1 MEHGEC
7 HGHGSEY
14 VTSLFSP
21 ILFLLFIIYILISIF
36 VFLMFSHST
45 FFLFLSIN
53 TNLPQ
58 QQWIVWMDTNSFP
71 TPRSLSQCSITLQH
85 LIRTSPIGTRGA
97 SRACLAVRNIS
108 LFTHSL
114 VLLYYYLYSYIHLCF
129 SDFLILLFLS
139 FSI

>member
-7 HGHGSEY
+7 HGHVFQY

-36 VFLMFSHST
+36 VFLMFSFFFF
-45 FFLFLSIN
+45 FFLFQWKQIFINNNELFEWIPTLS
-53 TNLPQ
+53 Q
-58 QQWIVWMDTNSFP
+58 
-71 TPRSLSQCSITLQH
+71 PRSLSQCSIKLQH
-85 LIRTSPIGTRGA
+85 LTRTSPIGTRGM
-97 SRACLAVRNIS
+97 SLACLAVCTIS

-114 VLLYYYLYSYIHLCF
+114 SVFYYLYFYIHLYF
-129 SDFLILLFLS
+129 SNVFVLLFFF